1 MFNRW
6 DTTLICLTKYHFRH
20 FKHKLQKEYSVPL
33 TAGHCHHSHAPDLSE
48 ETITYPNDHLHFFG
62 FKYIKMVSALPIH
75 IWVASSNNSHNI
87 VDSYLHRPLDTHE
100 SKSKHSW
107 FSSTFSSDTWS
118 ICVQQWKSE
127 QWHTNALNFVV
138 RGQSGVQLCLLKK
151 NRHALVRSK
160 DVWTSLQYIQ
170 WHTLDVKVMSTFHF
184 PAFLSNRGMW
194 SLLEIGIPLVR
205 KHATHTY
212 NSHKKLKGVDASVS
226 LWRNDSFLLFS
237 SPCVAYVKPCFS
249 EAGFIGCA
257 RARCWF

>member
-1 MFNRW
+1 MWELPPSHNWPFDPFPNSFVALHPNVNNGSKAVVNWRETMFNRW

-33 TAGHCHHSHAPDLSE
+33 TAGHCHHIHAPDLSE

-87 VDSYLHRPLDTHE
+87 VDSYLHRPIDTHE

-151 NRHALVRSK
+151 
-160 DVWTSLQYIQ
+160 Q
-170 WHTLDVKVMSTFHF
+170 
-184 PAFLSNRGMW
+184 
-194 SLLEIGIPLVR
+194 
-205 KHATHTY
+205 
-212 NSHKKLKGVDASVS
+212 
-226 LWRNDSFLLFS
+226 
-237 SPCVAYVKPCFS
+237 
-249 EAGFIGCA
+249 
-257 RARCWF
+257 